1 MLKRNIWKRPVPCF
15 GIGYH
20 HTDQITVPAAYPNT
34 ALYKRPAQTID
45 RAVEREQM
53 QNDWKE
59 IWAKNKRH
67 DKIQ

>member
-1 MLKRNIWKRPVPCF
+1 LVSV
-15 GIGYH
+15 YH

>member
-1 MLKRNIWKRPVPCF
+1 MLSTSWDDCRYISDLLRE
-15 GIGYH
+15 
-20 HTDQITVPAAYPNT
+20 
-34 ALYKRPAQTID
+34 TID